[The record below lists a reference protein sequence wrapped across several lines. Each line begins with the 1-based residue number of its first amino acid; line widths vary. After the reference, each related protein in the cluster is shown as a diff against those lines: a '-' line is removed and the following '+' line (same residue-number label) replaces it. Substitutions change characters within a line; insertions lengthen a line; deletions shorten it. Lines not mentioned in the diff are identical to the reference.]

1 MNLWLNDIWDMRN
14 YIGEKKLNDNI
25 LNSVKREIDLLV
37 FIMNGFIKFKN
48 GNISKDEFLDQFTNI
63 KSNSSLKNNPIYDV
77 NRMKKISDNN
87 EEMFVDLVFDFNN
100 ILSDFNDFRINKK
113 DKDLLRKYYTT
124 KLKLFKSNI
133 T

>member
-100 ILSDFNDFRINKK
+100 ILSGFNDFRINKK